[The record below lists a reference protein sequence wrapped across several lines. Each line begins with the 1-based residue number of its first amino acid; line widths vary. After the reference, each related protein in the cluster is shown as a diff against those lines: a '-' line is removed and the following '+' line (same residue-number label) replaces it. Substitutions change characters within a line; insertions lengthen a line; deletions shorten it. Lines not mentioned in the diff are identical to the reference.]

1 MVVVVKHDNLVDV
14 KVAAADKRVIAR
26 VHNERSSDAVDVQ
39 SAPMSVPPVGTVLK
53 VSSYRE
59 AVSVLYAGADRAL
72 RHSGRSVLPLRPVLK
87 YPMPVERD
95 GLREAVLDVNDDR
108 VTVVDFNERAGVLAV
123 HDEHR
128 TVESIDRAGHLRDLE
143 PVLPLLR
150 RGVDVPVGREAELFG
165 LVDNGRV
172 RRRLVRVRR
181 VSVVRFGRR
190 RIVSG
195 LGGGRIRFAVAR
207 GRLFGGAVGPPLGL
221 ELAVRSLDTAS
232 FALVIAPAA
241 LSPFGVDATVAVEL
255 LAALRVR
262 LIRAVASP
270 SERTAFVAGIADS
283 AALTVLAN
291 GALGMNGVIA
301 GSGEG
306 ETVPAQLEGA
316 SDESREAEKERMIA
330 THRSAEE
337 AQVDQG
343 KRE

>member
-1 MVVVVKHDNLVDV
+1 M
-14 KVAAADKRVIAR
+14 
-26 VHNERSSDAVDVQ
+26 
-39 SAPMSVPPVGTVLK
+39 
-53 VSSYRE
+53 
-59 AVSVLYAGADRAL
+59 
-72 RHSGRSVLPLRPVLK
+72 
-87 YPMPVERD
+87 
-95 GLREAVLDVNDDR
+95 
-108 VTVVDFNERAGVLAV
+108 
-123 HDEHR
+123 
-128 TVESIDRAGHLRDLE
+128 
-143 PVLPLLR
+143 
-150 RGVDVPVGREAELFG
+150 
-165 LVDNGRV
+165 
-172 RRRLVRVRR
+172 
-181 VSVVRFGRR
+181 
-190 RIVSG
+190 
-195 LGGGRIRFAVAR
+195 
-207 GRLFGGAVGPPLGL
+207 
-221 ELAVRSLDTAS
+221 
-232 FALVIAPAA
+232 VIAPAA

-270 SERTAFVAGIADS
+270 SERTCEYRQRSVARPRAEFVRQGKRREGHPEELTAFVAGIADS